1 MKKLEAGALKSDN
14 TPYSTEEIKA
24 HNEFIDLVIDT
35 NKEQIVGLIT
45 KEQAEQIT
53 NNAIEA
59 ANAEIKSELK
69 ALRKGFVEQG
79 LEMAKKN
86 LITTQ
91 AQTGNLSLGA
101 QMMKAF
107 EEKATE
113 IKAIVAQGGMKKGQ
127 DLDIT
132 VKTVGTITEGSTILS
147 TGTYNSLTQDT
158 GIISPIRRREEAYLQ
173 AVTTGQIG
181 TRFAMWIEETDE
193 EGAPIMIAENTGKT
207 QIDVQYLEK
216 TQKVEKIA
224 VYSKVTTEMMDDL
237 PQLISRIQTNMLKR
251 VGVAIE
257 SQLYSGSGTSPYLKG
272 ATSWA
277 TAFAAGS
284 LANTIPYA
292 NEIDVINAIQNQVLL
307 AYGTTN
313 AILVH
318 PDTIQT
324 IKGLKSTTGEPLWKE
339 YQDWS
344 LGGSVTALMIGGMK
358 VIPTP
363 VVTSG
368 DFLGGDMSV
377 LNVLFREGLN
387 IRITPSGED
396 PINNTMT
403 LIVEARLVQFA
414 SANDVTCLIK
424 GDFATAKAALTSIA

>member
-1 MKKLEAGALKSDN
+1 MKKLESGALKSDN
-14 TPYSTEEIKA
+14 TPYSAEEIKA

-59 ANAEIKSELK
+59 ANAEIKAELK
-69 ALRKGFVEQG
+69 ALRKAWVEQG

-86 LITTQ
+86 LIATQ
-91 AQTGNLSLGA
+91 AQTGNLSLGS

-132 VKTVGTITEGSTILS
+132 VKTVGTITEASTILS
-147 TGTYNSLTQDT
+147 AGTYNSLTQDT
-158 GIISPIRRREEAYLQ
+158 GVISPIRRREEAYLQ

-181 TRFAMWIEETDE
+181 TRFAMWMEETDE
-193 EGAPIMIAENTGKT
+193 EGTPIMIAENTGKT

-224 VYSKVTTEMMDDL
+224 VFSKVTTEMMDDL

-257 SQLYSGSGTSPYLKG
+257 SQLYSGSGTTPYLKG

-277 TAFAAGS
+277 TTFAAGS

-292 NEIDVINAIQNQVLL
+292 NEIDVINAIENQVLL
-307 AYGTTN
+307 AYGTPN

-318 PDTIQT
+318 PDTIQI
-324 IKGLKSTTGEPLWKE
+324 IKGLKSTTSEPLWKE

-387 IRITPSGED
+387 IRITPSGDD
-396 PINNTMT
+396 PITNTMT

-424 GDFATAKAALTSIA
+424 GDFATAKAALQLIA

>member
-1 MKKLEAGALKSDN
+1 MKKLEAGALKTDK
-14 TPYSTEEIKA
+14 TPYSAEEIKA

-45 KEQAEQIT
+45 KEEAEEIT
-53 NNAIEA
+53 NKAIEA
-59 ANAEIKSELK
+59 ANAELKAELK
-69 ALRKGFVEQG
+69 TLRKGFVEQG
-79 LEMAKKN
+79 LEIAKKN
-86 LITTQ
+86 LNANQNQI
-91 AQTGNLSLGA
+91 GNVSLGT
-101 QMMKAF
+101 QMLKAF
-107 EEKATE
+107 EEKSSE
-113 IKAIVAQGGMKKGQ
+113 IKTILDQNGMRKGQ

-132 VKTVGTITEGSTILS
+132 VKTVGVITELSTILAA
-147 TGTYNSLTQDT
+147 GTYNSLTQDT

-173 AVTTGQIG
+173 SVTTGQIG

-193 EGAPIMIAENTGKT
+193 EGTPIMIAENTGKT

-224 VYSKVTTEMMDDL
+224 VYSKVTTEMMADL
-237 PQLISRIQTNMLKR
+237 PQLVSRIQTNMLKR

-272 ATSWA
+272 ATGWA
-277 TAFAAGS
+277 TSFSAGS

-292 NEIDVINAIQNQVLL
+292 NEIDVINAIENQVLL
-307 AYGTTN
+307 AFGTTN

-318 PDTIQT
+318 PDTIQK

-344 LGGSVTALMIGGMK
+344 LGGSVTSLMIGGMK

-387 IRITPSGED
+387 IRITPSGDD

-424 GDFATAKAALTSIA
+424 GDFTTAIAALQSIA